1 MIKVVRISACAKKDI
16 GSIPYFIVD
25 KLLAWVKRIEQVGI
39 EEVRKVKGYHD
50 EPLHGKRQGQRSIRL
65 SRAYRAIYLIKR
77 DGSVEFVNVE
87 EVNKH
92 DY

>member
-1 MIKVVRISACAKKDI
+1 LIKFVRISASARKDL
-16 GSIPYFIVD
+16 GSVAYFIVD

-50 EPLHGKRQGQRSIRL
+50 EPLHGKRLGQRCIRL